1 MRTLVTLLAA
11 FLLCA
16 PAAAQLQVEPKD
28 QRAYPQEQSEERI
41 LSFTSDV
48 TIARNGD
55 LDVTETIRF
64 LARGQSIEH
73 GIQRDFPTRNS
84 GPLGQPV
91 WLGFQLVSVEQ
102 DGHSE
107 PYELSDLSNG
117 VRIRIGSA
125 DRLLPPGEHN
135 VVIRYRTT
143 GQMIYGSDSDK
154 LYWNVTG
161 NGWTFPIDTAEAR
174 IRLPTSTAFGA
185 RGTFTGEQGATGQDT
200 TVIEEKPGLIVFRTT
215 KPLPA
220 YHGLTI
226 SASFLKG
233 VLDAPGP
240 ARRLGWW
247 LQEWGALG
255 AAFLSLLLIGIYYV
269 WAWVKV
275 GRDPPA
281 GTIVPQFAP
290 PDGLSAAAC
299 RYVARMKGDDRSFTA
314 ALVELAVRGT
324 IHIRKEEGGW
334 LRSDQT
340 SLEWTGKNVP
350 LSGAE
355 GAMVRS
361 LFADGDTIVLKQKN
375 HLRLQIA
382 RVALDEA
389 LEEQCLGSILL
400 RHKSHAL
407 RGLACIPA
415 AMLTVALVALLLRP
429 DLSLFALTGPSIAL
443 IALMTIIRSKTPPK
457 STVEAP
463 RFGAWIGYFA
473 VIAIAGI
480 CFALFVFD
488 ILVEDGEWPVA
499 IPLIALPLAIWA
511 FSWIDAPTLDG
522 RRLMD
527 RIAGFRKYL
536 NTTEEKR
543 LDALHPPEKTPELFE
558 RYLPYAIALDA
569 ENRWAK
575 RFETVLAAA
584 AASGSTDHETSWYSG
599 SGDFWTNPGSFA
611 SSVGS
616 SLTETISSASS
627 SPSSSSGGSSGGG
640 GGGGGGSGW

>member
-1 MRTLVTLLAA
+1 MRALVALLAA
-11 FLLCA
+11 LLFWA
-16 PAAAQLQVEPKD
+16 PAAAQLQ
-28 QRAYPQEQSEERI
+28 SEERI
-41 LSFTSDV
+41 LSLTSDV
-48 TIARNGD
+48 VIARNGD
-55 LDVTETIRF
+55 LDVTETIHI
-64 LARGQSIEH
+64 LARGQSIQH
-73 GIQRDFPTRNS
+73 GIQRDFPTRYS
-84 GPLGQPV
+84 GALGQPV
-91 WLGFQLVSVEQ
+91 RVGFQLLSVEQ
-102 DGHSE
+102 DGQPE
-107 PYELSDLSNG
+107 PYELSDLPNG
-117 VRIRIGSA
+117 VRVRIGQA
-125 DRLLPPGEHN
+125 DRLLPPGEHI

-143 GQMIYGSDSDK
+143 RQMIYGDDSDK

-161 NGWTFPIDTAEAR
+161 DDWTFPIDRAEAR

-185 RGTFTGEQGATGQDT
+185 RSVFTGLQGATGQDAA
-200 TVIEEKPGLIVFRTT
+200 VVEEGPRLIVFRTT
-215 KPLPA
+215 RPLPA
-220 YHGLTI
+220 FHGLTI
-226 SASFLKG
+226 SVSFPKG
-233 VLDAPGP
+233 VLDAPGQ

-247 LQEWGALG
+247 LQDWATLG
-255 AAFLSLLLIGIYYV
+255 FAFLSLLLIVIYYI
-269 WAWVKV
+269 WAWAKV

-314 ALVELAVRGT
+314 ALVDLAVRGS
-324 IHIRKEEGGW
+324 IHIRQEDGGW
-334 LRSDQT
+334 LSSDQT
-340 SLEWTGKNVP
+340 SLKWTGKDVSLP
-350 LSGAE
+350 GAE

-361 LFADGDTIVLKQKN
+361 LFADGDTIVLKQEN

-382 RVALDEA
+382 RVALDQA

-429 DLSLFALTGPSIAL
+429 DLSLLALAGPFIAL
-443 IALMTIIRSKTPPK
+443 IALITIIRFQPPPR
-457 STVEAP
+457 STAEAP

-488 ILVEDGEWPVA
+488 ILVEDEEWPVA

-511 FSWIDAPTLDG
+511 FSWIDAPTLEG

-527 RIAGFRKYL
+527 RIAGFRQYL

-558 RYLPYAIALDA
+558 RYLPYAIALDT
-569 ENRWAK
+569 ENRWTK

-599 SGDFWTNPGSFA
+599 FGDFWTNPTSFA

-616 SLTETISSASS
+616 SLTSTISSASS

>member
-1 MRTLVTLLAA
+1 MRPLVALLAA
-11 FLLCA
+11 LLLCG
-16 PAAAQLQVEPKD
+16 PAAAQLQIEPKD
-28 QRAYPQEQSEERI
+28 QRAYPKEQSEERI

-48 TIARNGD
+48 NIARNGD
-55 LDVTETIRF
+55 LDVTETIRV
-64 LARGQSIEH
+64 LARGHSIQH

-84 GPLGQPV
+84 GSLGQPV
-91 WLGFQLVSVEQ
+91 WVGFQLVSVEQ
-102 DGHSE
+102 DGRPE

-117 VRIRIGSA
+117 VRVRIGSA

-135 VVIRYRTT
+135 IVIRYRTT
-143 GQMIYGSDSDK
+143 GQMIYGDDSDK

-161 NGWTFPIDTAEAR
+161 NDWTFPIDTAEAR
-174 IRLPTSTAFGA
+174 VRLPTSAAFGA
-185 RGTFTGEQGATGQDT
+185 RGAFTGEQGATGQDT
-200 TVIEEKPGLIVFRTT
+200 AVIEERSGLIVFRTI

-226 SASFLKG
+226 FTSFPKG
-233 VLDAPGP
+233 VLDAPSP

-255 AAFLSLLLIGIYYV
+255 AALLSLLLIAIYYV

-281 GTIVPQFAP
+281 GIIVPQFAP
-290 PDGLSAAAC
+290 PDGLSPAAC
-299 RYVARMKGDDRSFTA
+299 RYVARMKGDDRCFTA
-314 ALVELAVRGT
+314 ALVDLAVRGS
-324 IHIRKEEGGW
+324 IHIRWEEGGW

-340 SLEWTGKNVP
+340 SLEWTGKDVSLP
-350 LSGAE
+350 DAE

-361 LFADGDTIVLKQKN
+361 LFADDDMIVLKQKN
-375 HLRLQIA
+375 HLRLQTA
-382 RVALDEA
+382 RVALDQA
-389 LEEQCLGSILL
+389 LEDQCLGSILL
-400 RHKSHAL
+400 RHKSHAQ

-415 AMLTVALVALLLRP
+415 AMLAVAFVALFLRP
-429 DLSLFALTGPSIAL
+429 DASLFVLAGPFIAL
-443 IALMTIIRSKTPPK
+443 IAMVAVVRFRALTK
-457 STVEAP
+457 STTGAA
-463 RFGAWIGYFA
+463 RAGAWIGYLS
-473 VIAIAGI
+473 VIAIMGI
-480 CFALFVFD
+480 CGTLSLFD
-488 ILVEDGEWPVA
+488 ILFEDGEWPVA

-511 FSWIDAPTLDG
+511 FSWIDSPTLEG

-527 RIAGFRKYL
+527 RIAGFRQYL

-584 AASGSTDHETSWYSG
+584 AAHSTDHETSWYSG
-599 SGDFWTNPGSFA
+599 AGDFWTSPSSFA

-616 SLTETISSASS
+616 SLTSTISSASS